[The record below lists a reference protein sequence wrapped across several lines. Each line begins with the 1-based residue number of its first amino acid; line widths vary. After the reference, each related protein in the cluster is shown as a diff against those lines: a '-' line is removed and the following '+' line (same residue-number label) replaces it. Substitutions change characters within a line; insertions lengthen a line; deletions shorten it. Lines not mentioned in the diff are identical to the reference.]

1 MARVIKRLGGDVA
14 AIYPAGGSTGQL
26 LRALMDREGVR
37 TIATPAMEETRE
49 DFTIS
54 EEATKQYRF
63 VLPGDRLREE
73 EWHEM
78 SR

>member
-1 MARVIKRLGGDVA
+1 
-14 AIYPAGGSTGQL
+14 
-26 LRALMDREGVR
+26 MDREGVR
-37 TIATPAMEETRE
+37 TIATPAVEERRE
-49 DFTIS
+49 DFTIF